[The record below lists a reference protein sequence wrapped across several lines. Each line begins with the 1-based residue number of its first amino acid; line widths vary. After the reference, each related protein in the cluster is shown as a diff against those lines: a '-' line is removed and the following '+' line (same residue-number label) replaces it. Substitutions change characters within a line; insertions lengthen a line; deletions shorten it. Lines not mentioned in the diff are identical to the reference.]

1 MLRVFKDILDL
12 DDDSN
17 IHKVCAHNGIECLDA
32 LLNLTVMETK
42 GLMYELDDKS
52 TTNIKMGTRVSI
64 RTLKSLEYKRILDL
78 NPIAEDWSNVTQEE
92 YDDYRTS
99 HEYYHACH
107 AGLPIPQIPRPVP
120 TNANDTED
128 GEQYKN
134 GGATKVIE
142 PSHVEAFQAA
152 MIHTSETSGCLE
164 EEEKEEEESKTMTT
178 ANNPIG
184 TVATST
190 DLIILNSPSLADDT
204 AIDCA
209 VVDECSPGIPP
220 EPDPMAMTL
229 DPPDIPPEP
238 DPPTMALDPPDIPP
252 EPDPLT
258 NFQMEDDFEDVP
270 SPVFVSPV
278 TNTTK
283 EPPEEAPNIPS
294 PVNLS
299 LPSTTKIPTNKEAK
313 RPRHAP
319 AVEDSKAHIEYP
331 DRTKFVSSMNQEQF
345 EELESYNNIDHGES
359 TSDEL
364 LNVPIREV
372 GE

>member
-1 MLRVFKDILDL
+1 
-12 DDDSN
+12 
-17 IHKVCAHNGIECLDA
+17 
-32 LLNLTVMETK
+32 METK

-78 NPIAEDWSNVTQEE
+78 NPIAEDWSNVTQQE

-107 AGLPIPQIPRPVP
+107 TGLPIPQIPRPVP

-164 EEEKEEEESKTMTT
+164 EEEKEESKTTTT
-178 ANNPIG
+178 ATNAIVSNIPNVKDNIDSG
-184 TVATST
+184 TVATNT
-190 DLIILNSPSLADDT
+190 DRIILNNLSLANDT
-204 AIDCA
+204 DFDCPTA
-209 VVDECSPGIPP
+209 DECPPDIPP
-220 EPDPMAMTL
+220 EPDPMAMT
-229 DPPDIPPEP
+229 
-238 DPPTMALDPPDIPP
+238 LDPPDIPP

-270 SPVFVSPV
+270 SPVFVPPV
-278 TNTTK
+278 TNTK
-283 EPPEEAPNIPS
+283 EPPVEAPNIPS

-313 RPRHAP
+313 CPRHAP
-319 AVEDSKAHIEYP
+319 VVEDSKAHIEYP

-372 GE
+372 GEWQNFLKNGTFWLMTALGHEMPVDRQPDLVV